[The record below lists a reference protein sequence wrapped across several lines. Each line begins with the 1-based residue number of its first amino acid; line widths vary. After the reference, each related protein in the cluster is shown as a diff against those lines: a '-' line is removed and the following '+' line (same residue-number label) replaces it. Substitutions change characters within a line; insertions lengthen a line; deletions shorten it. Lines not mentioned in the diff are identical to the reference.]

1 MTTLYH
7 RPLLTN
13 EELAEIHQIIQQAQW
28 GRHDSVLQEY
38 LVAHQ
43 KNSEMVWSE
52 GKARIAEIAM
62 AAINRDDG
70 FRDRVFPKHSTQVI
84 VSKTEVGQGFKTHH
98 DMPSNGDYSTTIF
111 LSDPT
116 TYKGGELTMFLGGTE
131 QKFALPAGHALTY
144 DTGVP
149 HCVKEVTEGVRYAI
163 VFWTTS
169 LIRDGHWRE
178 VIADLRKVKKM
189 LPRDYGYDL
198 AETTNDPHFIVQGIE
213 NKIVRYFL
221 EGLSG

>member
-1 MTTLYH
+1 MTTLYS

-13 EELAEIHQIIQQAQW
+13 EELAEIHQIIEKAQW
-28 GRHDSVLQEY
+28 GRHESVLQEY

-52 GKARIAEIAM
+52 GKARIGEIAM
-62 AAINRDDG
+62 AAINRDNG
-70 FRDRVFPKHSTQVI
+70 FRDMVFPMQSTQII
-84 VSKTEVGQGFKTHH
+84 VSKTEVNQGFKTHH

-111 LSDPT
+111 LSDPA
-116 TYKGGELTMFLGGTE
+116 TYKGGELTMYLGGNERT
-131 QKFALPAGHALTY
+131 FALPAGHALTY
-144 DTGVP
+144 DTGIP

-169 LIRDGHWRE
+169 LLRDSRWRE
-178 VIADLRKVKKM
+178 IIGDLRKVKKM

-198 AETTNDPHFIVQGIE
+198 AETANDPHFIVQGIE
-213 NKIVRYFL
+213 NKIMRYFINK
-221 EGLSG
+221 

>member
-13 EELAEIHQIIQQAQW
+13 EELAEVHQIIQQAQW
-28 GRHDSVLQEY
+28 GHHESVLREY
-38 LVAHQ
+38 LSAHQ
-43 KNSEMVWSE
+43 KNSEMIWSE
-52 GKARIAEIAM
+52 GKARIGEIVM
-62 AAINRDDG
+62 AAINRDNG
-70 FRDRVFPKHSTQVI
+70 FRDMVFPMQSTQI
-84 VSKTEVGQGFKTHH
+84 IISKTEVNQGFKTHH
-98 DMPSNGDYSTTIF
+98 DMPSNGDYSTTVF
-111 LSDPT
+111 LSDPA
-116 TYKGGELTMFLGGTE
+116 TYRGGELTMFLGGAE

-149 HCVKEVTEGVRYAI
+149 HCVKEVTKGVRYAV

-169 LIRDGHWRE
+169 LLRDSRWRE
-178 VIADLRKVKKM
+178 IIGDLRRVKKM

-213 NKIVRYFL
+213 NKIMRYFINK
-221 EGLSG
+221 

>member
-1 MTTLYH
+1 MTTLYP
-7 RPLLTN
+7 RPLLT
-13 EELAEIHQIIQQAQW
+13 ESELTEINQIIKQAKW
-28 GRHDSVLQEY
+28 SRHESVLQEY
-38 LVAHQ
+38 LTAHQ

-70 FRDRVFPKHSTQVI
+70 FRDMVFPMQSTQII
-84 VSKTEVGQGFKTHH
+84 VSKTEVNQGFKTHH

-111 LSDPT
+111 LSDPA
-116 TYKGGELTMFLGGTE
+116 TYKGGELTMFLGGSE

-169 LIRDGHWRE
+169 LIRDGQWRE
-178 VIADLRKVKKM
+178 IIGDLRRAKKM

-198 AETTNDPHFIVQGIE
+198 AETANDPHFIIQGVE
-213 NKIVRYFL
+213 NKIMRYFINK
-221 EGLSG
+221 